1 MVSDSDK
8 LISKFYQILR
18 EKIIPILYK
27 LPEDRTG
34 GDTAKHSESQISH
47 TLKADKTLQ
56 EN

>member
-8 LISKFYQILR
+8 LISKFYQILK
-18 EKIIPILYK
+18 EKIPILYK
-27 LPEDRTG
+27 LPKDRRG